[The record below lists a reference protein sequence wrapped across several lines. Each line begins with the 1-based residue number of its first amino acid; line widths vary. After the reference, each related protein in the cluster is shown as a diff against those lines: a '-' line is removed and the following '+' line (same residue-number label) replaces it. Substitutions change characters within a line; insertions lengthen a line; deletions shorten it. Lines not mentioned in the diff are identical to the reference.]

1 MHSTRLDHPRR
12 GACVKARFAK
22 SLQCSAEVGSG
33 ESERKQIR
41 DTGQSATQQAEQESD
56 FAPFT
61 VGEWSRE
68 KAAAERY
75 KRKNSDHESNGLI
88 RSAQIVPDMR
98 GQSRQHRTDSEKPEK
113 RRSNE
118 RPKTRTEPLRRKTH
132 VILVYK
138 DGMAF
143 RVQIRF
149 DW

>member
-1 MHSTRLDHPRR
+1 
-12 GACVKARFAK
+12 
-22 SLQCSAEVGSG
+22 
-33 ESERKQIR
+33 
-41 DTGQSATQQAEQESD
+41 
-56 FAPFT
+56 
-61 VGEWSRE
+61 
-68 KAAAERY
+68 
-75 KRKNSDHESNGLI
+75 
-88 RSAQIVPDMR
+88 MR